1 MFARIGYLFIIFA
14 TIFFPICYANSLTQ
28 QQINLLLEND
38 DIQIFTPSALVKK
51 VTLSVAESS
60 DNSQG
65 KTIIEYD
72 KTGLLINYYQ
82 VSVVQDEDSR
92 PRQNT
97 MITTLISTRKDKWQ
111 RKQTLGS
118 YEIDKSIYTLK
129 NNKIKITM
137 LPSLSSSEK
146 RIIQQQNQ
154 YLKNNQGKI
163 IHFSYIN
170 AAKNEQ
176 YLIDYH
182 FDKNNLLTFYDY
194 ADINQN
200 AYGYTSKIKLK
211 FNYDEQNRLLSCIED
226 SFYQPVGEQAD
237 EIKTITTYRDFDRF
251 GNWLTKVEA
260 SNSGEITYK
269 REIEYWDNS

>member
-14 TIFFPICYANSLTQ
+14 TIFFSTCYANSLTQ

-97 MITTLISTRKDKWQ
+97 MITTLISTRKGKWQ

-211 FNYDEQNRLLSCIED
+211 FNYDEQNRLLSCTED
-226 SFYQPVGEQAD
+226 SLYQPVGEQAD

>member
-1 MFARIGYLFIIFA
+1 MFARIGYLFIIFV
-14 TIFFPICYANSLTQ
+14 TIFFPTCYANSLTQ

-97 MITTLISTRKDKWQ
+97 MITTLISTRKGKWQ

-211 FNYDEQNRLLSCIED
+211 FSYDEQNRLLSCTED
-226 SFYQPVGEQAD
+226 SLYQPVGEQAD

>member
-1 MFARIGYLFIIFA
+1 MFARIGYLFIIFV
-14 TIFFPICYANSLTQ
+14 TIFFPTCYANSLTQ

-97 MITTLISTRKDKWQ
+97 MITTLISTRKGKWQ

-211 FNYDEQNRLLSCIED
+211 FNYDEQNRLLSCTED
-226 SFYQPVGEQAD
+226 SLYQPVGEQAD

>member
-14 TIFFPICYANSLTQ
+14 TIFFSTCYANSLTQ

-211 FNYDEQNRLLSCIED
+211 FNYDEQNRLLSCTED
-226 SFYQPVGEQAD
+226 SLYQPVGEQAD